1 MGILAQKS
9 YLREREVFSGV
20 GKLVSRIE
28 LGEKLSKKVVSAGDF
43 QVQET
48 LEHTLHSRVCLT
60 LR

>member
-1 MGILAQKS
+1 M
-9 YLREREVFSGV
+9 FSGV

-43 QVQET
+43 QVQEA